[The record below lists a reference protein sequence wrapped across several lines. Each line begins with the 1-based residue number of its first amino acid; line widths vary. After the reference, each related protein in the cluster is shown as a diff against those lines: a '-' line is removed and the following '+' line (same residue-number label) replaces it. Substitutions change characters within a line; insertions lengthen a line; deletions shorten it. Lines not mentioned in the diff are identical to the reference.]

1 MFMHRTTIR
10 QRGYRL
16 YDKRPLLMMDLAGLI
31 LPVANQLES
40 GDVYLNPGEKM
51 ARTKNLSLGQECL
64 TLCVDRLI
72 ILQLT
77 RQVVLQMT
85 ARGSNLLTQQ
95 MAFLTNRECMNL
107 GICIIQLVQ
116 SRFTLL
122 DLAANFLL
130 VSQ

>member
-1 MFMHRTTIR
+1 
-10 QRGYRL
+10 
-16 YDKRPLLMMDLAGLI
+16 MMDLAGLVVSI
-31 LPVANQLES
+31 ANQFES
-40 GDVYLNPGEKM
+40 GDLYFDACEKM
-51 ARTKNLSLGQECL
+51 PRTKNLGLSQECL